1 MNGGEKWEK
10 SKKDDKVGRKKKER
24 RKVSYKIQENFI
36 WRGIKRA
43 RKIGVWS
50 VKGKFLFLNRK
61 EESFRRN
68 IDFEDFERKSKVD
81 GWKYRRHIYIKEYER
96 E

>member
-1 MNGGEKWEK
+1 M
-10 SKKDDKVGRKKKER
+10 R
-24 RKVSYKIQENFI
+24 
-36 WRGIKRA
+36 
-43 RKIGVWS
+43 S

-81 GWKYRRHIYIKEYER
+81 G
-96 E
+96 